1 MILSVFFH
9 GVQNLNV
16 GLFSNLLAAF
26 NIFYI
31 FCRYISDVTPSFC

>member
-16 GLFSNLLAAF
+16 ELFPNLLAAF
-26 NIFYI
+26 NIIFYI
-31 FCRYISDVTPSFC
+31 FL